1 MPPVDL
7 TARLARETKPGARD
21 VFLFDKALPGF
32 GLRIHRSGAK
42 AWIVQT
48 RIEGKTRRIVIARHG
63 EMEFAQARRRARDI
77 LARIRAG
84 ENPADDIRKEKT
96 APTVRDLAEEY
107 LRRCDPYWKPSGR
120 ETIRIYL
127 RARILPTFAKMP
139 VDRVRPEDVAAWFDA
154 ASRDKPG
161 AANRA
166 FEILRS
172 MMFRAEEYGF
182 REPGTNP
189 CLGIR
194 KNPRRAI
201 ARFLD
206 TGELARLG
214 RALDAREDEWPEAVA
229 AIRLLALTGCRRGE
243 VLNLRWRD
251 IGENA
256 ITLRDSKSG
265 PRSVPLGEAAR
276 GNVIDT
282 PPGPC
287 DPDAFLFPRLGG
299 SRHAHRLVA
308 CWRAVCDD
316 ANLGKVRLHDLRHTA
331 ASHAVMSGEN
341 LPLVGKLL
349 GHRRHE
355 TTAGYAHLAD
365 GHLVETAEQVG
376 GLIADAMNLH
386 IVPPPSRPR
395 ERRRYGRWI

>member
-1 MPPVDL
+1 MPTVDL
-7 TARLARETKPGARD
+7 TARLARETKAGDRD
-21 VFLFDKALPGF
+21 VFLFDRTLPGF

-48 RIEGKTRRIVIARHG
+48 RIKGKTRRIVIARHS
-63 EMEFAQARRRARDI
+63 EMDLAQARRRARDM
-77 LARIRAG
+77 LASVRAG
-84 ENPADDIRKEKT
+84 DNPADDIRKEKT
-96 APTVRDLAEEY
+96 APTVAMLADEY

-120 ETIRIYL
+120 KTIRIYL
-127 RARILPTFAKMP
+127 KARILPTFGKML
-139 VDRVRPEDVAAWFDA
+139 VDRVGPEDVAAWFDA
-154 ASRDKPG
+154 VSRDRPG

-172 MMFRAEEYGF
+172 MMFRAEEFGF

-189 CLGIR
+189 CLGIK
-194 KNPRRAI
+194 KNPKRDI

-206 TGELARLG
+206 HDELARLG

-243 VLNLRWRD
+243 VLNLRWSD
-251 IGENA
+251 IGDNA
-256 ITLRDSKSG
+256 ITLPDAKTG

-276 GNVIDT
+276 AVIGAL
-282 PPGPC
+282 PGSR
-287 DPDAFLFPRLGG
+287 DPDAFLFPKNAQR
-299 SRHAHRLVA
+299 SDPNNIVA
-308 CWRAVCDD
+308 CWRIVCHD
-316 ANLGKVRLHDLRHTA
+316 AELGKVRLHDLRHTA
-331 ASHAVMSGEN
+331 ASHAVMSDEN

-365 GHLVETAEQVG
+365 GHLVETAEKVG
-376 GLIADAMNLH
+376 SLIADAMKLH
-386 IVPPPSRPR
+386 VMPSASRPR
-395 ERRRYGRWI
+395 ARRTYGRWI

>member
-1 MPPVDL
+1 MPRVDL
-7 TARLARETKPGARD
+7 TARLAHETKPGDRD
-21 VFLFDKALPGF
+21 LFLFDKRLPGF
-32 GLRIHRSGAK
+32 GLRVHRSGAK

-48 RIEGKTRRIVIARHG
+48 RIEGKTRRIVVARHG
-63 EMEFAQARRRARDI
+63 EMELAEARRRARDI
-77 LARIRAG
+77 LASVRAG
-84 ENPADDIRKEKT
+84 GNPADDIRKERT
-96 APTVRDLAEEY
+96 APTVKELADEY

-127 RARILPTFAKMP
+127 KARVLPTFGKMQ
-139 VDRVRPEDVAAWFDA
+139 VDRVGPEDVAAWFDA
-154 ASRDKPG
+154 VSRDRPG

-194 KNPRRAI
+194 KNPRRDI

-206 TGELARLG
+206 ADELARLG
-214 RALDAREDEWPEAVA
+214 RALDAREDQWPEAVA

-251 IGENA
+251 VGRNA
-256 ITLRDSKSG
+256 ITLRDSKTG

-276 GNVIDT
+276 AVIDAL
-282 PPGPC
+282 PGPR
-287 DPDAFLFPRLGG
+287 DPDDCLFPGLGG

-308 CWRAVCDD
+308 CWRAVRDD

-365 GHLVETAEQVG
+365 GHLVETAEKVG
-376 GLIADAMNLH
+376 SLIAEAMKFH
-386 IVPPPSRPR
+386 IATPLPR
-395 ERRRYGRWI
+395 ARVRRRYGRWI

>member
-1 MPPVDL
+1 MPTVDL
-7 TARLARETKPGARD
+7 TAKLARKTEPDDRD
-21 VFLFDKALPGF
+21 VFLFDRALPGF
-32 GLRIHRSGAK
+32 GLRVHRSGAK

-48 RIEGKTRRIVIARHG
+48 RIEGKSRRIVIARYG
-63 EMEFAQARRRARDI
+63 EMDLAHARRRARDI
-77 LARIRAG
+77 LARIQAG
-84 ENPADDIRKEKT
+84 DNPADDIRKEKT
-96 APTVRDLAEEY
+96 APTVAMLADEY

-120 ETIRIYL
+120 KTIRIYL
-127 RARILPTFAKMP
+127 KARILPAFGKMP
-139 VDRVRPEDVAAWFDA
+139 VERVGPEDVAAWFDE
-154 ASRDKPG
+154 ASRDRPG

-194 KNPRRAI
+194 KNPRRNI

-206 TGELARLG
+206 TDELARLG
-214 RALDAREDEWPEAVA
+214 RALDAREDKRPEAVA

-243 VLNLRWRD
+243 VLNLRWRH

-256 ITLRDSKSG
+256 IALRDSKTG

-276 GNVIDT
+276 AVIAAL
-282 PPGPC
+282 PGPR
-287 DPDAFLFPRLGG
+287 DPDAFLFPNLAGG
-299 SRHAHRLVA
+299 RHAHRIVN

-316 ANLGKVRLHDLRHTA
+316 AKLGKVRLHDLRHTA

-365 GHLVETAEQVG
+365 GHLVETAENVG
-376 GLIADAMNLH
+376 SIIAEAMKLH
-386 IVPPPSRPR
+386 DTPSPSSPR
-395 ERRRYGRWI
+395 ARRICGRWF

>member
-1 MPPVDL
+1 MPTVDL
-7 TARLARETKPGARD
+7 TARLARESKPGEKD
-21 VFLFDKALPGF
+21 TFLFDKALAGF
-32 GLRIHRSGAK
+32 ALRVHPSGRK
-42 AWIVQT
+42 VWIVQT

-63 EMEFAQARRRARDI
+63 EMDLAQARRRARDI
-77 LARIRAG
+77 LASVRAG
-84 ENPADDIRKEKT
+84 DNPADDIRKEKT
-96 APTVRDLAEEY
+96 APTVAMLAEEY

-127 RARILPTFAKMP
+127 RARILPTFGRMA
-139 VDRVRPEDVAAWFDA
+139 VNRVGPEDVAAWFEA
-154 ASRDKPG
+154 VSREKPG

-194 KNPRRAI
+194 KNPRRDI

-206 TGELARLG
+206 TDELARLG
-214 RALDAREDEWPEAVA
+214 RALDARADEWPEAVA

-256 ITLRDSKSG
+256 IALRDSKTG
-265 PRSVPLGEAAR
+265 PRSVPLGEAAQA
-276 GNVIDT
+276 VIEAL
-282 PPGPC
+282 PGPR
-287 DPDAFLFPRLGG
+287 DPDTCLFPANAGR
-299 SRHAHRLVA
+299 STPHNIAN
-308 CWRAVCDD
+308 CWQTVCEE

-355 TTAGYAHLAD
+355 TTAGYAHLD
-365 GHLVETAEQVG
+365 DRHLVEAAETVG
-376 GLIADAMNLH
+376 HKIAEAMG
-386 IVPPPSRPR
+386 IRFK
-395 ERRRYGRWI
+395 

>member
-1 MPPVDL
+1 MPTVDL
-7 TARLARETKPGARD
+7 TARLARETEPGDRD

-32 GLRIHRSGAK
+32 GLRVHRSGAK

-48 RIEGKTRRIVIARHG
+48 RIEGKTRRIVVARYG
-63 EMEFAQARRRARDI
+63 EIDLAQARRRARDM
-77 LARIRAG
+77 LASVRAG
-84 ENPADDIRKEKT
+84 DNPADDIRKEKT
-96 APTVRDLAEEY
+96 APTVKELADEY

-127 RARILPTFAKMP
+127 RARILPTFGKMP
-139 VDRVRPEDVAAWFDA
+139 VHRVGPEDVAAWFDA
-154 ASRDKPG
+154 VSRDRPG

-182 REPGTNP
+182 RESGTNP

-194 KNPRRAI
+194 KNPRRDI
-201 ARFLD
+201 SRFLD
-206 TGELARLG
+206 TDELARLG

-229 AIRLLALTGCRRGE
+229 SIRLLALTGCRRGE

-251 IGENA
+251 IGQNA
-256 ITLRDSKSG
+256 ITLRDSKTG

-276 GNVIDT
+276 AVIDAL
-282 PPGPC
+282 PGPR

-299 SRHAHRLVA
+299 SRHAHRLVT
-308 CWRAVCDD
+308 CWRTVRDD

-365 GHLVETAEQVG
+365 GHLVETAEKVG
-376 GLIADAMNLH
+376 SLIAEAMNLH
-386 IVPPPSRPR
+386 IATPLPR
-395 ERRRYGRWI
+395 ARVCRKYGRWV

>member
-1 MPPVDL
+1 MPTVDL
-7 TARLARETKPGARD
+7 TARLARESKPGPKD
-21 VFLFDKALPGF
+21 TFLFDKALAGF
-32 GLRIHRSGAK
+32 ALRVHPSGRK
-42 AWIVQT
+42 VWIVQT

-63 EMEFAQARRRARDI
+63 EMDLAQARRRARDI
-77 LARIRAG
+77 LASVRAG
-84 ENPADDIRKEKT
+84 DNPADDIRKEKT
-96 APTVRDLAEEY
+96 APTVAMLAEEY

-127 RARILPTFAKMP
+127 RARILPAFGRMR
-139 VDRVRPEDVAAWFDA
+139 VDRVGPEDVAAWFDA
-154 ASRDKPG
+154 VSRDKPG

-189 CLGIR
+189 CLGIK
-194 KNPRRAI
+194 KNPRRDV

-206 TGELARLG
+206 TDELARLG
-214 RALDAREDEWPEAVA
+214 RVLDEHEARWPEAVA

-251 IGENA
+251 IGQNA
-256 ITLRDSKSG
+256 ITLPESKTG
-265 PRSVPLGEAAR
+265 PRSVPLGAAAR
-276 GNVIDT
+276 AVIEAL
-282 PPGPC
+282 PGPR
-287 DPDAFLFPRLGG
+287 DPDACLFPANAGR
-299 SRHAHRLVA
+299 STPHNIAN
-308 CWRAVCDD
+308 CWQTVCDE
-316 ANLGKVRLHDLRHTA
+316 ANLGKVRLHDLRHTT

-365 GHLVETAEQVG
+365 GHLVETAERVG
-376 GLIADAMNLH
+376 TLIAEAMALDSA
-386 IVPPPSRPR
+386 PPPSHARV
-395 ERRRYGRWI
+395 RRRYGRWV